1 MKTCIYIYIYIYI
14 CIYTY
19 IYIYKLFLTLLLQYN
34 TARYL
39 PDFLNSSH
47 SGLINYD
54 VLMV

>member
-1 MKTCIYIYIYIYI
+1 MYKYIYIYI
-14 CIYTY
+14 CIY

>member
-1 MKTCIYIYIYIYI
+1 MYKYIYIYI
-14 CIYTY
+14 Y

-39 PDFLNSSH
+39 PDVLNLSH

-54 VLMV
+54 VLMVEKAIY